1 MNDLTM
7 TNVWLGILAVIS
19 VLEFLMI
26 AAVGLFAYRA
36 YKEMMTVV
44 ENIERVHIAPL
55 RARVDAIL
63 DEVEIIAGKVKH
75 AQDSVASAM
84 NTAATVGS
92 LFAGTVMSKT
102 WPILSVIK
110 GVRMAAAAILERNGK
125 RGTQGRPYITAG
137 TQV

>member
-7 TNVWLGILAVIS
+7 TNVWLGILAVTS
-19 VLEFLMI
+19 VIEFLMI

-36 YKEMMTVV
+36 YKEVMTVV
-44 ENIERVHIAPL
+44 ENVERVHIAPL

-63 DEVEIIAGKVKH
+63 DEVEVITGKVKH

-84 NTAATVGS
+84 HTAASVGS
-92 LFAGTVMSKT
+92 LFAGTVASRT
-102 WPILSVIK
+102 WPILSIIK
-110 GVRMAAAAILERNGK
+110 GVRMAATAILERNGK
-125 RGTQGRPYITAG
+125 RGTPGQPYITAG